1 MSKDAR
7 AGGAYV
13 EVSLRSKI
21 SENAQAVQ
29 RELNAVGR
37 SLATVGRST
46 QFGNAFAQAL
56 ADNASQTIQSRLSAV
71 ISATQ
76 QQLGRVGQSLQS
88 VGSSITGMGAGIA
101 AGFGSALAAL
111 YFPTKIAADAEMT
124 QASFEALT
132 GSVETARSMLAEI
145 RQFAAATP
153 FQFEGL
159 TKASQT
165 LLAYGT
171 ATKDVLPQLR
181 LLGDVSLG
189 NQEKLDRLAVAFG
202 QVQAK
207 GKLMAQEVNQM
218 VENGFNPL
226 QEISRTSGKDMD
238 VLFKTMEAGGISF
251 EMVVA
256 AFQSATSEGGRFF
269 EAMDKQSKT
278 LGGRLA
284 ALKDEITQA
293 LLPIGQAIM
302 TVLKPVVDAAR
313 IAVASLARITPAL
326 GGLAVTIG
334 LVSVAGVAAGIAIT
348 TLGGIIVA
356 VGALISA
363 VGTIVGTVGAVVA
376 AIWTPVTVVVLGVAA
391 ALAVVTAAIA
401 YAAVASGVAGD
412 AIAYLRSSFAGLTA
426 IASTTFAGISDALA
440 GGDMQLAAKILW
452 AGLKVAF
459 LTGLNE
465 LSKLFMNRYASFGT
479 ATARIVSEIANLW
492 LSLPTMIAQG
502 ISSVAFNVAA
512 VLDTEALQQ
521 AQLELDTLNKEA
533 AKLKADRA
541 AAAAGGGTGGGA
553 AAFSDTA
560 ATKAAKEAYDAKI
573 KSLREEI
580 LAAKVGADMADLLA
594 LRQQGVN
601 DEQLAAISLLQD
613 QRRELKLKRDAEEEA
628 DRKRKEAAKQLIDE
642 GKQLAEA
649 MRTPGEVFAAEVAKI
664 QQLLDAK
671 AIDQTTANRAL
682 AKARE
687 EFAGGRPGSGNT
699 LATRGSSAAMDTIR
713 RQNSQRVSAETWVG
727 PLLVQGMQAMDVQ
740 RQGFAELA
748 ALQQQR
754 NEAIDLKKLEDLS
767 EQQLTAM
774 GLERKDLQA
783 VKTAIEKSKVPTF
796 KIP

>member
-29 RELNAVGR
+29 RELNAVGK
-37 SLATVGRST
+37 SLATVGKST

-56 ADNASQTIQSRLSAV
+56 ADNASQTIQARLSAV

-88 VGSSITGMGAGIA
+88 FGSSITGMGAGIA

-111 YFPTKIAADAEMT
+111 YFPTKIASDAEMT

-412 AIAYLRSSFAGLTA
+412 AITYLRSSFAGLTA
-426 IASTTFAGISDALA
+426 IASNTFKGISDALA

-459 LTGLNE
+459 LSGLNE
-465 LSKLFMNRYASFGT
+465 LTKLFMNQYAIMGT

-492 LSLPTMIAQG
+492 ISLPMMIAKG

-533 AKLKADRA
+533 AKLKAARA
-541 AAAAGGGTGGGA
+541 AAAAGGGAGGVTGA
-553 AAFSDTA
+553 EIDA
-560 ATKAAKEAYDAKI
+560 ATNKAAYEAKI
-573 KSLREEI
+573 KAIKEEV
-580 LAAKVGADMADLLA
+580 AAATLGADAADLLTLA
-594 LRQQGVN
+594 QQGLTGA
-601 DEQLAAISLLQD
+601 QLAEVAALQA
-613 QRRELKLKRDAEEEA
+613 QRRELKAKQDAEQEA
-628 DRKRKEAAKQLIDE
+628 ARKRKQAADDLIKE
-642 GKQLAEA
+642 GEQLAESL
-649 MRTPGEVFAAEVAKI
+649 RTPREAFVAEIAKI

-671 AIDQTTANRAL
+671 AIDKTTANRAV
-682 AKARE
+682 AKAQQDFAAE
-687 EFAGGRPGSGNT
+687 ERGKNSAA
-699 LATRGSSAAMDTIR
+699 LRGSKAAAETIR
-713 RQNSQRVSAETWVG
+713 RNQAVSSETWVT
-727 PLLVQGMQAMDVQ
+727 PLVENGMRQIELQQQLVQLAEEQRKQADQTMDLAKLEKLNEDQ
-740 RQGFAELA
+740 LKSLGILPAELA
-748 ALQQQR
+748 KVAA
-754 NEAIDLKKLEDLS
+754 AIRETKP
-767 EQQLTAM
+767 A
-774 GLERKDLQA
+774 
-783 VKTAIEKSKVPTF
+783 TF
-796 KIP
+796 TIP